1 VGFPCG
7 GKKLMLLWDITQFPA
22 TGMIWWMISIGFA
35 REFTGLILRRV
46 INNVGRNYLPS
57 GSVGRLLGV

>member
-1 VGFPCG
+1 
-7 GKKLMLLWDITQFPA
+7 MLLWDITQFPA